1 MGEDETVKEFTDMT
15 GVRAPSKKS
24 TVKSRK
30 KTMKDAVEW
39 LRNNDQDFDD
49 VGDATVEAFTSVTGV
64 AKPKE
69 LTRKTKKKAMKD
81 AVEWLRNNDVKV
93 EDLPKESLE
102 LLESLAPGSISKKSK
117 KRSFIDGAIE
127 WLRDNEP
134 YIEEMEDVTVN
145 EFTDMTGVRA
155 PSKSTMKSRKKTM

>member
-1 MGEDETVKEFTDMT
+1 MGEMEDETVKEFTDMT

-24 TVKSRK
+24 TMKSRK

-49 VGDATVEAFTSVTGV
+49 VGNATVEAFTSVTGV

-81 AVEWLRNNDVKV
+81 EVEWLRMNDPNLDDIDIETVK
-93 EDLPKESLE
+93 
-102 LLESLAPGSISKKSK
+102 A
-117 KRSFIDGAIE
+117 
-127 WLRDNEP
+127 
-134 YIEEMEDVTVN
+134 
-145 EFTDMTGVRA
+145 FTNMTGV
-155 PSKSTMKSRKKTM
+155 STPDVLTP